1 MHFSDPQQG
10 IHATSL
16 ILLSPAPSL
25 TDKRPD
31 ISCQPV
37 SPLQLYPYFTASD
50 MSWEGFVAKK
60 GRHHSINVFCF
71 LAGRAGAGA
80 VIVNLDAHCLY
91 PSPASGH
98 TRLLPR

>member
-25 TDKRPD
+25 TDKRAD

-37 SPLQLYPYFTASD
+37 SPLQLYPYFTVASD
-50 MSWEGFVAKK
+50 MSWEGFVAK
-60 GRHHSINVFCF
+60 RAAIIRSMCPAF
-71 LAGRAGAGA
+71 LQGERARA
-80 VIVNLDAHCLY
+80 
-91 PSPASGH
+91 
-98 TRLLPR
+98 R